1 MSRQLRVAF
10 AGGGTGGHLYPALN
24 LARVFEAHWDCR
36 LLFFGTQ
43 RGIEARKLPAL
54 GYDLEIL
61 PVRGFQRSLNLQNLM
76 FPLRLWQSLR
86 RSKRKL
92 KEFRP
97 HLVIG
102 TGGYVMGPVLKN
114 STKMAIPT
122 FIQEQNSYPGVTTRL
137 LAAKADMVFLAYDE
151 ALAHLGEG
159 VSWIHSGNPIFKRQD
174 KPDRKA
180 AREKFGLTMDG
191 PVVLVFG
198 GSQGALSINNAV
210 RDILHEQR
218 VGGEIQILW
227 QTGDGQF
234 ETIKRRAEESG
245 LRKNVKIVPYI
256 DDMWSA
262 YSAADFAVCRAGAM
276 SLSELMAAGLP
287 AILVPLK
294 SAAADHQTK
303 NARALQQKE
312 CAMLVEDNPQLAQNL
327 AKAIKTLGQDK
338 ALREKMSRSLL
349 AMAQPDAA
357 EKIVDKMV
365 EVMKQKQRWP
375 LENES

>member
-1 MSRQLRVAF
+1 MSLQLRVAF

-24 LARVFEAHWDCR
+24 LARVFEARWDCR
-36 LLFFGTQ
+36 LLFFGTG

-86 RSKRKL
+86 RSKKKL
-92 KEFRP
+92 DEFRP

-137 LAAKADMVFLAYDE
+137 LAAKADMVFLAYEE

-159 VSWIHSGNPIFKRQD
+159 VSWTHSGNPIFRRHE

-180 AREKFGLTMDG
+180 AREKFGLTADG

-210 RDILHEQR
+210 RNILDER
-218 VGGEIQILW
+218 RIGGEIQVLW

-234 ETIKRRAEESG
+234 EAIQRWFKETG

-256 DDMWSA
+256 DDMWGA

-303 NARALQQKE
+303 NARALQQKK
-312 CAMLVEDNPQLAQNL
+312 CAMLVEDNPQLAHNL
-327 AKAIKTLGQDK
+327 ADAIKTLGQDK
-338 ALREKMSRSLL
+338 ALREKMSRALL
-349 AMAQPDAA
+349 EMAQPDAA

-375 LENES
+375 LEKES